1 MHATTHKHSPS
12 SATPVTP
19 LPAGAESADAL
30 GGFSPPQGGSE
41 NRGSGGLP
49 RLRGGSGWPLQ
60 GGPRGLRPRPATPE
74 NPPRPPASG
83 GPKIG
88 EISDFLPPSGAKSW
102 GSGGAPPTNLI
113 LLRNQRARLR
123 VSRAPQRTSGPARHP
138 APPPTQPPRAPW
150 WVVVWCGWGWGLV
163 GLLRLGPPEAR
174 RGSQSG
180 AQRREGST
188 PSTLA
193 PTASSLRSSAR
204 AIRCGWT
211 LLSLPSTD
219 RVGPS
224 TGRYRSSAVEFPR
237 LWHWS
242 TLL

>member
-30 GGFSPPQGGSE
+30 GGFSPPPRVPQGGSE

-113 LLRNQRARLR
+113 LLRNQP
-123 VSRAPQRTSGPARHP
+123 SRAYAAPHAAPRPRRPAPRPHP
-138 APPPTQPPRAPW
+138 APP
-150 WVVVWCGWGWGLV
+150 
-163 GLLRLGPPEAR
+163 GPPGPAR
-174 RGSQSG
+174 PRGGWWLAGGGGGGGVGDWGGETGGGRGGPLSSMSPSEGGFTSVCAGSDCG
-180 AQRREGST
+180 A
-188 PSTLA
+188 
-193 PTASSLRSSAR
+193 SL
-204 AIRCGWT
+204 CPDDW
-211 LLSLPSTD
+211 
-219 RVGPS
+219 
-224 TGRYRSSAVEFPR
+224 FPR
-237 LWHWS
+237 RSYRVPRLTS
-242 TLL
+242 SSPSA

>member
-30 GGFSPPQGGSE
+30 GGFSPPPRVPQGGSE

-113 LLRNQRARLR
+113 LLRNQFEYRRALR
-123 VSRAPQRTSGPARHP
+123 HTPPPSGRAPE
-138 APPPTQPPRAPW
+138 APPGPTRPRPAPW
-150 WVVVWCGWGWGLV
+150 WVVVGGWRWGGWCWGLGRGDWRGTRGSPEQHV
-163 GLLRLGPPEAR
+163 AQRGRVYLRLR
-174 RGSQSG
+174 RLRL
-180 AQRREGST
+180 RRFAL
-188 PSTLA
+188 PRRLV
-193 PTASSLRSSAR
+193 SA
-204 AIRCGWT
+204 A
-211 LLSLPSTD
+211 
-219 RVGPS
+219 
-224 TGRYRSSAVEFPR
+224 
-237 LWHWS
+237 
-242 TLL
+242 

>member
-113 LLRNQRARLR
+113 LLRNQWLCVPRRD
-123 VSRAPQRTSGPARHP
+123 APRPHDRRRPPGPNPAPPGPAR
-138 APPPTQPPRAPW
+138 PRPAPW
-150 WVVVWCGWGWGLV
+150 WVVVGGWRWGGGVGDWRGETGGGRGGPLSSMSPSEGGFTSVCAGSDCG
-163 GLLRLGPPEAR
+163 
-174 RGSQSG
+174 
-180 AQRREGST
+180 
-188 PSTLA
+188 
-193 PTASSLRSSAR
+193 ASL
-204 AIRCGWT
+204 CPDDW
-211 LLSLPSTD
+211 
-219 RVGPS
+219 
-224 TGRYRSSAVEFPR
+224 FPR
-237 LWHWS
+237 RSYRVPRLTS
-242 TLL
+242 SSPSA

>member
-1 MHATTHKHSPS
+1 MTLHSRVARCLGWSTPYISPAMHATTHKHSPS

-30 GGFSPPQGGSE
+30 GGFSPPPRVPQGGSE

-113 LLRNQRARLR
+113 LLRNQRRLAFER
-123 VSRAPQRTSGPARHP
+123 RRRPRRAHAGPPPAPPGPAR
-138 APPPTQPPRAPW
+138 PRGGW
-150 WVVVWCGWGWGLV
+150 WLAGGGGGVVLGTGG
-163 GLLRLGPPEAR
+163 GRL
-174 RGSQSG
+174 
-180 AQRREGST
+180 EGDAGV
-188 PSTLA
+188 P
-193 PTASSLRSSAR
+193 
-204 AIRCGWT
+204 
-211 LLSLPSTD
+211 
-219 RVGPS
+219 
-224 TGRYRSSAVEFPR
+224 
-237 LWHWS
+237 
-242 TLL
+242 

>member
-113 LLRNQRARLR
+113 LLRNQWLCCVRRPPPRDTLRQARRPAPRPQPGPTRPPRPRPAPGWGVVGGWRWGGWCWGLEGGDWRGTRGSPEQHVAQRGRVYLRLR
-123 VSRAPQRTSGPARHP
+123 R
-138 APPPTQPPRAPW
+138 
-150 WVVVWCGWGWGLV
+150 
-163 GLLRLGPPEAR
+163 LRLR
-174 RGSQSG
+174 RF
-180 AQRREGST
+180 ALPRR
-188 PSTLA
+188 LV
-193 PTASSLRSSAR
+193 SA
-204 AIRCGWT
+204 A
-211 LLSLPSTD
+211 
-219 RVGPS
+219 
-224 TGRYRSSAVEFPR
+224 
-237 LWHWS
+237 
-242 TLL
+242 

>member
-1 MHATTHKHSPS
+1 MTLHSRVARCLGWSTPYISPAMHATTHKHSPS

-30 GGFSPPQGGSE
+30 GGFSPPPRVPQGGSE

-113 LLRNQRARLR
+113 LLRNQRQLRSRPRTARR
-123 VSRAPQRTSGPARHP
+123 PPARPAP
-138 APPPTQPPRAPW
+138 APPGPPPSPPEPHGGW
-150 WVVVWCGWGWGLV
+150 WCGVVGGGGWSVCSDWVLRRLAEAVNLAPSAGRAQ
-163 GLLRLGPPEAR
+163 LRLR
-174 RGSQSG
+174 
-180 AQRREGST
+180 
-188 PSTLA
+188 
-193 PTASSLRSSAR
+193 
-204 AIRCGWT
+204 
-211 LLSLPSTD
+211 
-219 RVGPS
+219 
-224 TGRYRSSAVEFPR
+224 
-237 LWHWS
+237 
-242 TLL
+242 

>member
-113 LLRNQRARLR
+113 LLRNQFQRVRRATAAASPPRPAPGPPR
-123 VSRAPQRTSGPARHP
+123 RAPPSPMVCGG
-138 APPPTQPPRAPW
+138 
-150 WVVVWCGWGWGLV
+150 VVWLGV
-163 GLLRLGPPEAR
+163 GVGRSAPTGSSG
-174 RGSQSG
+174 GSQRQSIWRP
-180 AQRREGST
+180 AQGGLNSVY
-188 PSTLA
+188 
-193 PTASSLRSSAR
+193 ASSD
-204 AIRCGWT
+204 CV
-211 LLSLPSTD
+211 LPS
-219 RVGPS
+219 VVCPGYP
-224 TGRYRSSAVEFPR
+224 
-237 LWHWS
+237 LWMDPAIASIH
-242 TLL
+242 